1 MAQLKGTWQF
11 HDVLTRPSAS
21 FDTPVS
27 FAFAIY
33 PVLAS
38 TGVTGK
44 GFRIKA
50 NVSASDSRWALYYSY
65 HMYYGS
71 GEVLENFS
79 RSVYSVTDEAW
90 ITADGEEFRT
100 VDFGTE
106 PQSVSDAFYT
116 WFTANADPVQVSVRY
131 NGRSIASISHGQTAT
146 LKCFAMRMDDNVVVE
161 VKEQTG
167 ETGSEPVF
175 QEKTATENGE
185 VTPDEGYDG
194 LSKVTVKLPTYDMRV
209 RVI

>member
-1 MAQLKGTWQF
+1 M
-11 HDVLTRPSAS
+11 SAS
-21 FDTPVS
+21 VLS
-27 FAFAIY
+27 FEFQCA
-33 PVLAS
+33 
-38 TGVTGK
+38 
-44 GFRIKA
+44 
-50 NVSASDSRWALYYSY
+50 
-65 HMYYGS
+65 
-71 GEVLENFS
+71 
-79 RSVYSVTDEAW
+79 
-90 ITADGEEFRT
+90 EEFRT

-194 LSKVTVKLPTYDMRV
+194 LSKVTVKLPSYKWLV
-209 RVI
+209 EVI